1 MESESHRFSFQ
12 SWRRIIITTV
22 AVSFSL
28 FQIYTGIFGAFDA
41 YIQRTIHLTFGLIL
55 AFLLFPLKTKK
66 TKINVLI
73 DLTLIIISILIFYY
87 IISHYDWIVTKRFMM
102 VTPLTLIE
110 KVLGVALIVV
120 VLEAVRRII
129 GKMLLYVVL
138 VFLIYPFL
146 GPYLSGVL
154 RSTRLTWQNLVDYQF
169 LTTDGIFGVPL
180 GMSANIIMVFIIFA
194 SFLVRCGGSTFL
206 FNTAVALAGRSVGG
220 PAKVGVIASAFI
232 GSISGSGTANVV
244 TTGSITIPMMKQMG
258 YKSHFAG
265 AVEAVASTGGQML
278 PPMMGATAFIMSAF
292 TDIPYVQIM
301 KYALFPALLFYIALY
316 IMVDLEA
323 RKLNLPGIKTNESLF
338 KNLKDYGHLL
348 LPVIFLVWL
357 LTKGYSPGYVA
368 SYALI
373 ALLIVSTI
381 RKTTR
386 MSFRSTIAALSDGA
400 KNALVVVIATAAAG
414 IIVGMID
421 ITGLGFRVANSI
433 IQFSGGYLLLT
444 LIFAMFVSIILGMG
458 MPTSPAYIIQTALV
472 IPALIGLGL
481 EVYVAHLFALYFA
494 CLSLI
499 TPPVAITSYAA
510 AGIANANISKTGW
523 TAFRLGLPAY
533 IVPFMF
539 VYGPSLLLV
548 GSFMQIAI
556 TTSTALLGIF
566 SFAVGLQGYLLR
578 KTTLWER
585 GLAIVAAFLLMVPR
599 PYVSLIGLVILVLII
614 ISQRFNVPQRIFDS
628 KKA

>member
-1 MESESHRFSFQ
+1 
-12 SWRRIIITTV
+12 
-22 AVSFSL
+22 
-28 FQIYTGIFGAFDA
+28 
-41 YIQRTIHLTFGLIL
+41 
-55 AFLLFPLKTKK
+55 
-66 TKINVLI
+66 
-73 DLTLIIISILIFYY
+73 
-87 IISHYDWIVTKRFMM
+87 
-102 VTPLTLIE
+102 
-110 KVLGVALIVV
+110 
-120 VLEAVRRII
+120 
-129 GKMLLYVVL
+129 
-138 VFLIYPFL
+138 
-146 GPYLSGVL
+146 
-154 RSTRLTWQNLVDYQF
+154 
-169 LTTDGIFGVPL
+169 
-180 GMSANIIMVFIIFA
+180 
-194 SFLVRCGGSTFL
+194 
-206 FNTAVALAGRSVGG
+206 
-220 PAKVGVIASAFI
+220 
-232 GSISGSGTANVV
+232 
-244 TTGSITIPMMKQMG
+244 
-258 YKSHFAG
+258 
-265 AVEAVASTGGQML
+265 
-278 PPMMGATAFIMSAF
+278 
-292 TDIPYVQIM
+292 
-301 KYALFPALLFYIALY
+301 
-316 IMVDLEA
+316 
-323 RKLNLPGIKTNESLF
+323 
-338 KNLKDYGHLL
+338 
-348 LPVIFLVWL
+348 
-357 LTKGYSPGYVA
+357 
-368 SYALI
+368 
-373 ALLIVSTI
+373 
-381 RKTTR
+381 
-386 MSFRSTIAALSDGA
+386 
-400 KNALVVVIATAAAG
+400 
-414 IIVGMID
+414 MID